1 MGEVYMARGYN
12 FAAGPS
18 MLPETV
24 IQQVQSAVAD
34 YEGQGYSILEM
45 MHRKPAFEAVL
56 LELRSRVK
64 SLLKVPDDF
73 EIFFCPGGGKMQ
85 FAMVPLNLVTQGCR
99 GGYVVTGTWSR
110 MASEQPHI
118 AHHG

>member
-1 MGEVYMARGYN
+1 MARGYN

-24 IQQVQSAVAD
+24 IQQVQTAVAD

-56 LELRSRVK
+56 LELKSRVK
-64 SLLKVPDDF
+64 SRF
-73 EIFFCPGGGKMQ
+73 GR
-85 FAMVPLNLVTQGCR
+85 AMGANC
-99 GGYVVTGTWSR
+99 
-110 MASEQPHI
+110 QPM
-118 AHHG
+118 